1 MCHDLQEV
9 KSIVTVKF
17 DVALGVDIRHRST
30 LAASIMLRSRAVLP
44 GLEKSMR
51 FRTVPLTMI
60 Q

>member
-1 MCHDLQEV
+1 MIYIKTL
-9 KSIVTVKF
+9 SI
-17 DVALGVDIRHRST
+17 
-30 LAASIMLRSRAVLP
+30 AASIMLRSRAVLP